1 MRLSDAVKFDTKMW
15 GLIGTKLVDKL
26 LKRTFSSGID
36 VNNRPFKKYS
46 RKYGEFR
53 REKGRQPGVVDHT
66 FTGRFQK
73 NLKVGRTTRSGVSY
87 GWSTEGAKV
96 DYAEGYGRDIL
107 GTTGVSKSE
116 GKIIADEIGSF
127 IDKRIKKFARKRTVV
142 KVGK

>member
-36 VNNRPFKKYS
+36 VKNRPFKKYS

-53 REKGRQPGVVDHT
+53 REKGRQSGVVDHT

-73 NLKVGRTTRSGVSY
+73 NLKVSGIRMVL
-87 GWSTEGAKV
+87 
-96 DYAEGYGRDIL
+96 D
-107 GTTGVSKSE
+107 
-116 GKIIADEIGSF
+116 
-127 IDKRIKKFARKRTVV
+127 
-142 KVGK
+142 